1 MILEIS
7 PWLGAIALLMIV
19 ASGVVWFRAALAV
32 RLPKNRMPY
41 LAFWLVAGVISL
53 VSLTNS
59 PGWLGAIPASLAL
72 VGSLF
77 FLFTAAISRQVLAA
91 NAIAPGQ
98 TIPEFSAPDE
108 NNEWFKSASLSG
120 GPVLLKFFR
129 GHW

>member
-1 MILEIS
+1 MILDIS

-32 RLPKNRMPY
+32 RLPKNRTPY

-98 TIPEFSAPDE
+98 TIPEFTAPDE
-108 NNEWFKSASLSG
+108 NNEWFKSASLRG
-120 GPVLLKFFR
+120 EPVLLKFFR

>member
-7 PWLGAIALLMIV
+7 PWLGAIAFLMIV

-32 RLPKNRMPY
+32 RLPKNRLPF
-41 LAFWLVAGVISL
+41 LAFWLAAGVISL
-53 VSLTNS
+53 VSLTHS
-59 PGWLGAIPASLAL
+59 PGWLDAIPASLAL
-72 VGSLF
+72 AGSLF
-77 FLFTAAISRQVLAA
+77 FLITAAISRQVLAVD
-91 NAIAPGQ
+91 AIAPGQ